1 MSQTNRFV
9 GKTALITGGAGEI
22 GFATAKALAEEGAL
36 IALMD
41 INGEKCTSAADRLSG
56 ICKTVRTYICD
67 VGNSAAVEAHV
78 RQIVTDF
85 GSLDLLFNNAGFQGA
100 FKPIHEYPVD
110 DFETVIRINLIGAFN
125 VLRSVSDVMVAQGG
139 GCIVNTASMA
149 GVDGPP
155 NMAAYGASKFA
166 LIGLTGT
173 AAKDL
178 APYGIRVNAISP
190 AFMGPGFMWDR
201 QVQLQAEANTQY
213 FSTDPK
219 VVAEQ
224 MIGSVPMH
232 RYGDISEIPGVVTF
246 LMSEDSSYITG
257 VNIPISGGIR

>member
-1 MSQTNRFV
+1 MSNKARFE
-9 GKTALITGGAGEI
+9 GKVLLVTGGAGEI
-22 GFATAKALAEEGAL
+22 GLATAKRFAEEGASV
-36 IALMD
+36 ALTD
-41 INGEKCTSAADRLSG
+41 INEEKLAQSADQLRIFG
-56 ICKTVRTYICD
+56 GKVETYACD
-67 VGNSAAVEAHV
+67 VGNFTAVQGMTDAV
-78 RQIVTDF
+78 ISDF
-85 GSLDLLFNNAGFQGA
+85 GILDYLFNNAGYQGL
-100 FKPIHEYPVD
+100 FKPIHEYPVE
-110 DFETVIRINLIGAFN
+110 DFEAVLQVNLFGAFN
-125 VLRSVSDVMVAQGG
+125 VLRTVSALMVVRRS

-166 LIGLTGT
+166 MISLTQT

-201 QVQLQAEANTQY
+201 QVQLQAKAGSQY
-213 FSTDPK
+213 FSQDPK

-224 MIGSVPMH
+224 MVWSVPMR
-232 RYGDISEIPGVVTF
+232 RYGDISEIPGAVAF
-246 LMSEDSSYITG
+246 LMSDDASYITG

>member
-1 MSQTNRFV
+1 MSQTNRFE
-9 GKTALITGGAGEI
+9 GKTALITGGGGEI
-22 GFATAKALAEEGAL
+22 GFTTAKALAEEGAL

-41 INGEKCTSAADRLSG
+41 ISGEKCTKAAERLSG
-56 ICKTVRTYICD
+56 ICKTVRTYTCD
-67 VGNSAAVEAHV
+67 VSDFAAVEVQV
-78 RQIVTDF
+78 RQVTVDF
-85 GSLDLLFNNAGFQGA
+85 GSLDLLFNNAGIQGA
-100 FKPIHEYPVD
+100 FKPIYEYPLD
-110 DFETVIRINLIGAFN
+110 DFEMVIRINLIGAFN
-125 VLRSVSDVMVAQGG
+125 ILRSVSAVMVSQGG

-155 NMAAYGASKFA
+155 NMSAYGASKFA

-178 APYGIRVNAISP
+178 APYGIRVNSISP

-201 QVQLQAEANTQY
+201 QVQLQAEAGTQY

-219 VVAEQ
+219 VVVEQ
-224 MIGSVPMH
+224 MIGSVPMR
-232 RYGDISEIPGVVTF
+232 RYGDISEISGAVTF